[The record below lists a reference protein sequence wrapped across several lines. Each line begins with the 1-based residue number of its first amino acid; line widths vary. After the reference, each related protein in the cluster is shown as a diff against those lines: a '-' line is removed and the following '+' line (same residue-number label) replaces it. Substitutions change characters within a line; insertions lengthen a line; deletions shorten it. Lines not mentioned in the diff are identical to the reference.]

1 MPPILVVFGLL
12 AGEEL
17 AGVSGIFLSV
27 PFIAAVRMVAMQVRL
42 HRAKITSTA
51 TTPTTPG

>member
-1 MPPILVVFGLL
+1 VFGLL

-27 PFIAAVRMVAMQVRL
+27 PFIAAVRMVAIQVRL